1 MKQTAPLI
9 CGLALVLW
17 GCGHRAPEEREPRDA
32 PFHPPIEMLTRYD
45 ANHDG
50 TLTRAELEAG
60 LNADFE
66 AADTNHD
73 GRLDK
78 DETRAENER
87 RWKEGLST
95 TSTLVDWNQ
104 DGYVD
109 FNEFSATARSFF
121 EQLDRKG
128 EGKIDLKKLQ
138 PAKPGDK
145 GGEGSEPNNSSPPL
159 RN

>member
-1 MKQTAPLI
+1 MRRFA
-9 CGLALVLW
+9 LAILGVVLS
-17 GCGHRAPEEREPRDA
+17 GCGGGHGSQDEREPRDA
-32 PFHPPIEMLTRYD
+32 PFHPPLEMLTRYD

-50 TLTRAELEAG
+50 ILTRAELEAG
-60 LNADFE
+60 LKADFD

-78 DETRAENER
+78 DETRAENEK

-109 FNEFSATARSFF
+109 FDEFAGTARSYF

-128 EGKIDLKKLQ
+128 EGQIDLRKLQ
-138 PAKPGDK
+138 PAKPADK
-145 GGEGSEPNNSSPPL
+145 PGEAPDARPPG
-159 RN
+159 